1 MRSTVLALALL
12 FAAPLAL
19 SSQTAQANPFSGY
32 KTGTQITQ
40 QQMDAFQVGKTTKDQ
55 VLEAFGAASRREQ
68 LGDTQVWY
76 YDYVNIKHFGKNVQ
90 EATVF
95 EFDKKGVLTSKSKS
109 NAVGKTGNPLID
121 AANGK

>member
-1 MRSTVLALALL
+1 MRTTVLTLALL
-12 FAAPLAL
+12 LAAPLAL
-19 SSQTAQANPFSGY
+19 SSQAAHANPFGGY

-40 QQMDAFQVGKTTKDQ
+40 QQMDAAEVGKTTQDH
-55 VLEAFGAASRREQ
+55 VRDAYGAPSRREQ
-68 LGDTQVWY
+68 IGDTQIWY

-95 EFDKKGVLTSKSKS
+95 EFGKNGVLTAKSKT

>member
-1 MRSTVLALALL
+1 MRNTVLSLALL

-19 SSQTAQANPFSGY
+19 APAAAHANPFAGQ

-40 QQMDAFQVGKTTKDQ
+40 QQLDAAVVGKTTQEQ
-55 VLEAFGAASRREQ
+55 VREAFGTPARREQ

-76 YDYVNIKHFGKNVQ
+76 YDYVHIKAFGGNTQ

-95 EFDKKGVLTSKSKS
+95 EFGKNGVLTAKSKS
-109 NAVGKTGNPLID
+109 NAVGKTGNPLLD